1 MWDESSQSPSQ
12 AVITSPFFSFFQRI
26 GDFQLGLLL
35 AIGGTALFALK
46 SIFIKFA
53 YQAGIDTVTLLTLR
67 MLIALPFYVLIL
79 AWLLSRKNIT
89 PPSSK
94 QLLQIMGLGF
104 LGYYLASY
112 LDMAGLNYISAQLE
126 RLTLYTYPIMTT
138 LLGWLI
144 LKEMITRKIIAALLL
159 TYSGI
164 ILLYQHEAL
173 QIGFDAHLGVALV
186 AAAALSFSLY
196 VVLGKALILSVGSR
210 LFTALAM
217 IASSLFVV
225 VHFFWLYPLEQLW
238 VSAEIFMYAFL
249 LATVSTL
256 IPSFMLAEAIAR
268 IGATRTSILG
278 TAGPVFTII
287 LAVFLLDEAFGW
299 LHLVGLLLVISGVSL
314 LGKK

>member
-1 MWDESSQSPSQ
+1 MRDESSQSPPQ
-12 AVITSPFFSFFQRI
+12 AVVTSSFFSWFQRF
-26 GDFQLGLLL
+26 GDFQLGLFL
-35 AIGGTALFALK
+35 AIVGTALFALK

-53 YQAGIDTVTLLTLR
+53 YQAGVDTVTLLTLR

-79 AWLLSRKNIT
+79 LWLLQKEQVK
-89 PPSSK
+89 PPASK
-94 QLLQIMGLGF
+94 QLWQIIGLGF

-126 RLTLYTYPIMTT
+126 RLTLYTYPIITT

-144 LKEMITRKIIAALLL
+144 LKEMITRKIIAALIL

-164 ILLYQHEAL
+164 ILLYQHEAVK
-173 QIGFDAHLGVALV
+173 IGFDAHIGVALV

-217 IASSLFVV
+217 LASSAFVV
-225 VHFFWLYPLEQLW
+225 IHFLALYPLEQLW
-238 VSAEIFMYAFL
+238 VSAEVFMYAFL

-256 IPSFMLAEAIAR
+256 LPSFMVAEAIAR
-268 IGATRTSILG
+268 IGAARTSILG

-287 LAVFLLDEAFGW
+287 LAVFLLDEPFGW

>member
-1 MWDESSQSPSQ
+1 MRDESSQSPPP

-35 AIGGTALFALK
+35 AIVGTALFALK

-79 AWLLSRKNIT
+79 VWLLNKENIT